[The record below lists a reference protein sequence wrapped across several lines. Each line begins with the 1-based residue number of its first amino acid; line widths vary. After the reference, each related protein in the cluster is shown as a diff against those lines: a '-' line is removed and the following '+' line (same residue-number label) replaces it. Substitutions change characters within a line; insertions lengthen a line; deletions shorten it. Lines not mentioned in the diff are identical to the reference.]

1 MGPILCIM
9 GTKKIKFTYLG
20 DKFTYPKA
28 KKVTFLRTKACESR
42 SDYLAFVAEGVGFLG
57 ILK

>member
-1 MGPILCIM
+1 M
-9 GTKKIKFTYLG
+9 GTKKVKFTYLG

-42 SDYLAFVAEGVGFLG
+42 SDYLAFVGEGVGFLG